1 MSLVTKPL
9 DYSSATSK
17 ATIEGIRGNI
27 QAQQQNIALLQQEKK
42 RRDQIVSRIEGQFA
56 SMQGNMMNLDDE
68 SKRVFQE
75 GFMKAYETE
84 LDNWSNDPSQEN
96 LNRLNVIVAQGKQ
109 FLDVARGGYTS
120 DNQTLIRSQANENN
134 FQETSDQM
142 QERFDNKWGALDDIR
157 YNEETMQVEI
167 IDSQNGVSNYSS
179 VFSGR
184 YKPSQET
191 ALVFSPVDSYRF
203 ETPQAFGS
211 RTGRPFIAAGKMSEF
226 GDFFNLQVQA
236 DPKGL
241 GRSVIESYAA
251 NHDLTPEEVRSNPKL
266 VELAGQEYLEIANET
281 MIGIKTQD
289 DKNRAAAT
297 ASRNSKKFSGTYTRT
312 FNGTN
317 YEMKQLT
324 TPTTFNIEGEEEDGS
339 RPVTSV
345 NVRAFYHNGSTLVVD
360 VIEKTSQI
368 VDKAGMPLTPGSEE
382 YEEAV
387 ADMQSGASNRGITY
401 DIKTE
406 QRATTKN
413 ITDLDEYDSYLKEFR
428 RKGLI
433 K

>member
-1 MSLVTKPL
+1 MSLITKPL

-17 ATIEGIRGNI
+17 ATIEGIRSNI
-27 QAQQQNIALLQQEKK
+27 QAQQQNMALLQQEQK

-84 LDNWSNDPSQEN
+84 LENWSNDPSQDN

-120 DNQTLIRSQANENN
+120 DNQTLIRSQANESN

-142 QERFDNKWGALDDIR
+142 QERFNNKWGRIDDIR
-157 YNEETMQVEI
+157 YNEETMQVEM
-167 IDSQNGVSNYSS
+167 IDSQNGVSNYST

-184 YKPSQET
+184 YKPEKET
-191 ALVFSPVDSYRF
+191 ALVFTPVDSYRF

-211 RTGRPFIAAGKMSEF
+211 RTGRAFISAGKMSEF

-241 GRSVIESYAA
+241 GRSVIDSYAA
-251 NHDLTPEEVRSNPKL
+251 NHEMSPNEVRSNPKL
-266 VELAGQEYLEIANET
+266 MELATQEYLEIANET
-281 MIGIKTQD
+281 MIGIKSED
-289 DKNRAAAT
+289 DKRRAEAV
-297 ASRNSKKFSGTYTRT
+297 SRSRADKFSGTYTRT
-312 FNGTN
+312 FDGTN

-324 TPTTFNIEGEEEDGS
+324 TPTTFNIEGMEEDGS
-339 RPVTSV
+339 RPVTNV

-360 VIEKTSQI
+360 VIEKTSKI
-368 VDKAGMPLTPGSEE
+368 VDKGGVPLTPGTEE
-382 YEEAV
+382 YQEAI
-387 ADMQSGASNRGITY
+387 ADMQSG
-401 DIKTE
+401 
-406 QRATTKN
+406 
-413 ITDLDEYDSYLKEFR
+413 
-428 RKGLI
+428 
-433 K
+433 

>member
-27 QAQQQNIALLQQEKK
+27 QAQQQNMALLQQEKK

-84 LDNWSNDPSQEN
+84 LENWSNDPSQDN

-120 DNQTLIRSQANENN
+120 DNQTLIRSQANSSN
-134 FQETSDQM
+134 FQETPDQM
-142 QERFDNKWGALDDIR
+142 QERFDNKWGTLDDVR

-203 ETPQAFGS
+203 ETPQAFGA
-211 RTGRPFIAAGKMSEF
+211 RTGRAFISAGKMSEF
-226 GDFFNLQVQA
+226 GDFFDLQVQA

-241 GRSVIESYAA
+241 GRSVVESYAA
-251 NHDLTPEEVRSNPKL
+251 NHEMSPEEVRSNPKL
-266 VELAGQEYLEIANET
+266 LELAKEEYLEISNGT
-281 MIGIKTQD
+281 MVGMKAED
-289 DKNRAAAT
+289 DRRRAEAV
-297 ASRNSKKFSGTYTRT
+297 SRSRTNKFSGTYTQT
-312 FNGTN
+312 LDGTN
-317 YEMKQLT
+317 YEMKQLASPMT
-324 TPTTFNIEGEEEDGS
+324 LKIEGAEVNGS
-339 RPVTSV
+339 RPIETVRVTG
-345 NVRAFYHNGSTLVVD
+345 FYHKAGTLVVD
-360 VIEKTSQI
+360 LQEKTTQI
-368 VDKAGMPLTPGSEE
+368 TDMSGMPLSPNSEE
-382 YEEAV
+382 YKEAIQ
-387 ADMQSGASNRGITY
+387 DIQTNNSNNRGISY
-401 DIKTE
+401 QVKTE
-406 QRATTKN
+406 ERGVTKQ
-413 ITDLDEYDSYLKEFR
+413 ITDVDEFDSYIRQLGNLVK
-428 RKGLI
+428 
-433 K
+433 